1 VLRHVLRFLPQHIGD
16 GSIVEAFFAQDRRN
30 GVPEPWMVSPGSTL
44 PSTSRRMR
52 SLRHAARKP
61 LSVHTQP
68 NSWNHFL
75 SDHAVIFDIL
85 PLTPHTTRLRTR
97 WLVHKDAIEGTDY
110 ALDNLTK
117 VWRTT
122 NDQDATFVG
131 WQQCGVR
138 SPAYEPGPYTPNE
151 NQAFARRHKAA
162 TGRH

>member
-1 VLRHVLRFLPQHIGD
+1 MVRL
-16 GSIVEAFFAQDRRN
+16 SIVEAFFAQDRRN

-75 SDHAVIFDIL
+75 SDQ
-85 PLTPHTTRLRTR
+85 
-97 WLVHKDAIEGTDY
+97 IEGKDY
-110 ALDNLTK
+110 DLDNLTK

-138 SPAYEPGPYTPNE
+138 SPAYEPGP
-151 NQAFARRHKAA
+151 
-162 TGRH
+162 